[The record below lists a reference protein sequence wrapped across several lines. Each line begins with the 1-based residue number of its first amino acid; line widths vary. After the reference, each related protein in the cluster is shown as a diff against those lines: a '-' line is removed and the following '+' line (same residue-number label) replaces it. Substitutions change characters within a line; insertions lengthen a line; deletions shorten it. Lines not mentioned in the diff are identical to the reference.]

1 MRKLTYK
8 QKRKINAI
16 IFLLPWLI
24 GFFTFFLVPVINSV
38 IYSFN
43 SVGVGAQGGIEMT
56 PVGFQ
61 NYFDL
66 FKVEVSTDNQQ
77 FLRVFINENIR
88 IFLYTPIIVIFSLFS
103 AIIVNVKFK
112 GQGVARVVFFLPI
125 ILGLDVVLKLITV
138 TTGSDFVDTSVSG
151 FFSDGIIMQFLMQN
165 SFLPLSVTMF
175 ISDLSEN
182 IFSLISQCGVQTLIF
197 LAGLQSISSS
207 LYEVAK
213 IEGATAYE
221 TFWKLT
227 LPMLGNIF
235 MFALIYSFVDLFLTS
250 PIADEIYYFAFTR
263 NSIGIGAALSTVYLI
278 NVLVDLLLLV
288 FIFTKV
294 VRVQYD
300 S

>member
-1 MRKLTYK
+1 MKKLTYK
-8 QKRKINAI
+8 QKRKLNAI

-61 NYFDL
+61 NYIDL

-88 IFLYTPIIVIFSLFS
+88 IFLYTPIVVIFSLFS

-112 GQGVARVVFFLPI
+112 GQGIARVIFFLPI

-165 SFLPLSVTMF
+165 NFLPISVTLF
-175 ISDLSEN
+175 ISNLSEN

-250 PIADEIYYFAFTR
+250 PIAEEIYHFAFTR

-278 NVLVDLLLLV
+278 NVLVDLLVLV